1 MRRRPLLALAILM
14 ASLAG
19 LIGLSPVATAE
30 NGDRRGPTVYVGEL
44 TSEQFATLAGSGV
57 DRHEI
62 ATRRAG
68 GSRVG
73 VEVVL
78 SRTEAAKLSG
88 LGLTEKRIDG
98 QAVSKRLQA
107 QSESDHGVFRPYSGP
122 GGLAEELEAIAA
134 SHPRLVKKVVLG
146 QSVRGQDIVALKLT
160 KNARTVR
167 DGARPAVLYLSA
179 QHAREW
185 ITPEMTRRLLWH
197 YLDTYG
203 TDRETRRI
211 LDTTELW
218 FVPVANPDGYDYT
231 FTPGQRLWRKNLR
244 DNNGDGQ
251 LTDIDGVDPNR
262 NFPTKWNYDDEGS
275 SSAPASQTYRGTRPA
290 SEPETRA
297 VDRLMRK
304 IRFAFAVNYHSAAEL
319 VLYGVGWQVAT
330 PSPDDEIA
338 EALAGDDAHP
348 AVPGYDPDLGAE
360 LYTTNGD
367 TDEHASSYGTIA
379 FTPEMSTC
387 ATISALDP
395 DDAFAPEDCESVF
408 NFPDSEPLIQAE
420 YAKNLAFAV
429 SVAKSARDPDDPV
442 SVVGRQAP
450 DFVVDPFDVS
460 YGASQTVAVVAKKAL
475 RGLRLNYSVNGGRVR
490 QAPVR
495 AWKGGERYGD
505 SGRRHYSEFRGRVR
519 GTKPGDSVEV
529 WFTAAGGRSILAAS
543 AGDAVANTAP
553 DTARSR
559 RSSEHFTYTV
569 ARTRRA
575 DVVVIADEDY
585 NGVNPTY
592 SPALSA
598 PKYAQ
603 SYVDDLAAKG
613 ITAAVWDVSTQGVPH
628 HLGVLSHFKAAVW
641 YLGDNRLTQDPEDEQ
656 TDLLGTPLTDAA
668 VAERAQYLTLSV
680 RDYLNEGGKLL
691 YTGETAGYSGSLGAA
706 LGGIY
711 YGLDGA
717 PDQDCVVSE
726 DPFSDCLLLANDF
739 VQYYLGGYA
748 RTPLEGPTSVLG
760 TSRPL
765 TGRSYSLGGAG
776 SVGQPAGRAWQL
788 HRDQHAAAA
797 ADLPPVRQHGRRL
810 LRRGRRWGVRPVRG
824 GLVRRGAARRRPVD
838 QADQDGRSGLGQRRA
853 GTLAGLRALL
863 RHGARLRQR
872 HCRGAHGR
880 TGRLD
885 HLGRSRRTDRQRRTR
900 RLRPGVPDRRTPVP
914 RALPHPRRRG
924 LHRDRHHR
932 VLEPAHGQLRWLAT
946 GLLRS
951 ERVRREAGRGV
962 GVLRERSRVRRGR
975 CVRRRHPDRGR
986 RDAHRSRGLRERT
999 RCVGGHWPAAGERTQ
1014 RDRLQ
1019 PQPGGV
1025 RRGDHHPGHGAPR
1038 LRRRTGVRSVP
1049 SSRVARPGDALPA
1062 ALTGPLRPRR
1072 SGPQGR

>member
-1 MRRRPLLALAILM
+1 MRRRPLLALGILL

-30 NGDRRGPTVYVGEL
+30 DGDRRGPTVYVGEL

-62 ATRRAG
+62 TARRAG
-68 GSRVG
+68 GARVG

-98 QAVSKRLQA
+98 QVVSKRLQT

-122 GGLAEELEAIAA
+122 GGLAEELEAIAN

-160 KNARTVR
+160 RNARTVR

-203 TDRETRRI
+203 TDRETTRI

-251 LTDIDGVDPNR
+251 LTDTDGVDPNR

-275 SSAPASQTYRGTRPA
+275 SSAPASQTYRGTGPA

-297 VDRLMRK
+297 MDRLMRK

-387 ATISALDP
+387 ATVSAIDP

-408 NFPDSEPLIQAE
+408 NFPDYEPLIQAE

-429 SVAKSARDPDDPV
+429 SVAKSARNPDDPV

-450 DFVVDPFDVS
+450 DFVIDPFDVS
-460 YGASQTVAVVAKKAL
+460 YGASQSVAVVAKKAL

-505 SGRRHYSEFRGRVR
+505 SGRRYYSEFRGRVR
-519 GTKPGDSVEV
+519 GTKAGDSVEV
-529 WFTAAGGRSILAAS
+529 WFTAAGGRAIQAAS
-543 AGDAVANTAP
+543 AGNAVANTAP
-553 DTARSR
+553 DTRRAR

-585 NGVNPTY
+585 NGVNPRYT
-592 SPALSA
+592 PALSA

-613 ITAAVWDVSTQGVPH
+613 ITAAVWDVSKQGVPH

-656 TDLLGTPLTDAA
+656 TDVLGNPLTDAA

-760 TSRPL
+760 TSRAL
-765 TGRSYSLGGAG
+765 AGRSYSLGGAAASDNPLDEPG
-776 SVGQPAGRAWQL
+776 SFAVTSTLLPPQTYPQFASTAAGFYAGADGGAYDPYEGGWYVAVPHADDLWTRLTRTVDLASVNAGQAPSLDFALSFDMEPGYDNVIVEAHTVGQDDWTTLAEASGRTDSAVPDDCGQGFLIGEHPFLARYLTLGDAGCTATGTTGSWNRLTGNSGGWQQVSYDLSAYAGKQVEVSVSYVSDPAF
-788 HRDQHAAAA
+788 
-797 ADLPPVRQHGRRL
+797 
-810 LRRGRRWGVRPVRG
+810 G
-824 GLVRRGAARRRPVD
+824 GLGVFVD
-838 QADQDGRSGLGQRRA
+838 DTRIAVGGTRTEAEGFESGLGPWAVTGPPPGSAPNAIAFSRSQAVFAAAITTRDTVLLGFGVEQVSDRSQRAELLGRVM
-853 GTLAGLRALL
+853 RYLL
-863 RHGARLRQR
+863 R
-872 HCRGAHGR
+872 
-880 TGRLD
+880 
-885 HLGRSRRTDRQRRTR
+885 
-900 RLRPGVPDRRTPVP
+900 
-914 RALPHPRRRG
+914 
-924 LHRDRHHR
+924 
-932 VLEPAHGQLRWLAT
+932 
-946 GLLRS
+946 
-951 ERVRREAGRGV
+951 
-962 GVLRERSRVRRGR
+962 
-975 CVRRRHPDRGR
+975 
-986 RDAHRSRGLRERT
+986 
-999 RCVGGHWPAAGERTQ
+999 
-1014 RDRLQ
+1014 
-1019 PQPGGV
+1019 
-1025 RRGDHHPGHGAPR
+1025 
-1038 LRRRTGVRSVP
+1038 
-1049 SSRVARPGDALPA
+1049 
-1062 ALTGPLRPRR
+1062 
-1072 SGPQGR
+1072 